1 MRLRTAVM
9 WISCVGAAILCI
21 GCGEEPGP
29 ADPITTLRV
38 PVGLTRFTHQSF
50 DAVELTAEASDDV
63 AASRAEF
70 DVRADA
76 GSIVELGVLRG
87 LTVPRKTWRQL
98 LKKPPEPQSY
108 AVRFWRDTW
117 RGPRLLL
124 EKTVNLAVNEPATF
138 RIDGDQLDADREPAR
153 IFCELEAL
161 DGGQNIPAVSGEAP
175 DVSSKGDS
183 GKGDKEE
190 DAPQEMLACLAPA
203 VFERRQDRELN
214 VLMLS
219 FDTLRPDHLSGYGYP
234 RETSPNLD
242 RFAEEGVLFT
252 QAISP
257 APWTTPAHYSLFTG
271 LNPSAHQNNRS
282 AAEPFSNDATLAR
295 QLRDQGFYTLGIT
308 GGGSISARFGM
319 ANGFNAYR
327 EYSSYPN
334 TTHPSRAWKHQND
347 TERTF
352 DDAEAWL
359 EANAETR
366 FFLFLHHFEAHD
378 PYEDGHFLDDSGE
391 DLISRRKALY
401 DGDIRHA
408 DSFFGRLVEKLREL
422 DLLDST
428 VVVFLSD
435 HGEEFHEHY
444 VESDVVP
451 PRTQELVPEISY
463 IDHAHSLYDELL
475 RIPLVFRVPGL
486 EPVRRVLDNQVRL
499 IDVMPT
505 VFELLGISP
514 SGPVQGESLVQL
526 MRTGERE
533 SDPPALAESTY
544 WGPERKAIRLDGYKY
559 IWVPN
564 LESKTKRTYR
574 GIVQHELFDLTNDPG
589 ETKNLYSERPELA
602 ESMRHALFGELEAS
616 IELGERLRQQRPE
629 TGPATEM
636 EEDVRDALKAL
647 GYLD

>member
-1 MRLRTAVM
+1 MRFQTVAV
-9 WISCVGAAILCI
+9 WGLCAGAALFSVA
-21 GCGEEPGP
+21 CGGGEPEP

-50 DAVELTAEASDDV
+50 DAVELTADASQEG
-63 AASRAEF
+63 AASRAAF
-70 DVRADA
+70 DVRAAA

-87 LTVPRKTWRQL
+87 LTVPRKKWRQV
-98 LKKPPEPQSY
+98 LKEPPEPRSY

-124 EKTVNLAVNEPATF
+124 EETVDLAVNEPATF
-138 RIDGDQLDADREPAR
+138 RIDGDPLDASDQPAR
-153 IFCELEAL
+153 ILCELEAL
-161 DGGQNIPAVSGEAP
+161 DGGQKAP
-175 DVSSKGDS
+175 DTASDANAGGDAAE
-183 GKGDKEE
+183 GAEE
-190 DAPQEMLACLAPA
+190 DDVPREHLACLAPA
-203 VFERRQDRELN
+203 VFQRRQGRELN

-219 FDTLRPDHLSGYGYP
+219 FDTLRPDHLSGYGYA

-242 RFAEEGVLFT
+242 RFADEGVLFT

-271 LNPSAHQNNRS
+271 LNPSAHQNVRS
-282 AAEPFSNDATLAR
+282 AAEPFQNDPTLAR
-295 QLRDQGFYTLGIT
+295 QLRDQGYYTLGIT

-334 TTHPSRAWKHQND
+334 TTHPNRAWKHQND
-347 TERTF
+347 TQRTF

-359 EANAETR
+359 EANTDTR

-378 PYEDGHFLDDSGE
+378 PYEDGHFLGEADD
-391 DLISRRKALY
+391 DLLSRRKALY

-408 DSFFGRLVEKLREL
+408 DSFFGRLIDKLREL

-428 VVVFLSD
+428 IVIFLSD

-444 VESDVVP
+444 VESDVIP
-451 PRTQELVPEISY
+451 PRTQDLVPEISY

-475 RIPLVFRVPGL
+475 RIPLVFYVPGL
-486 EPVRRVLDNQVRL
+486 EPARRVLDNQVRL

-505 VFELLGISP
+505 VLELLGIKP
-514 SGPVQGESLVQL
+514 SGPMQGESLVQL

-533 SDPPALAESTY
+533 SDPPALAEATH
-544 WGPERKAIRLDGYKY
+544 WGPERKAIRKDGYKY
-559 IWVPN
+559 IWIPN
-564 LESKTKRTYR
+564 LKSKTKRTYK
-574 GIVQHELFDLTNDPG
+574 GLVQHELFDLTNDPG

-602 ESMRHALFGELEAS
+602 ESMRHALFEELEAS
-616 IELGERLRQQRPE
+616 IELGERMRQQRPE
-629 TGPATEM
+629 VGETTEM